1 MDGPHDVT
9 LYADALSGLQ
19 VGDASAVIVNT
30 CDVTK
35 TTALIVISIVLTR
48 GKGHIST

>member
-1 MDGPHDVT
+1 MNRPHDVT

-35 TTALIVISIVLTR
+35 QLS
-48 GKGHIST
+48 